1 MCVIVLLE
9 NRLGLLVSFGAH
21 FWRRLSVDVEFAISL
36 RDVASRQ
43 LVASVAAVV
52 FVV

>member
-21 FWRRLSVDVEFAISL
+21 FWRQLSVDGEFVISTQ
-36 RDVASRQ
+36 DVASAQ
-43 LVASVAAVV
+43 LVATVAAVV